1 VHDERKE
8 SAVAFLAAAVAYY
21 ASLGVTVT
29 RVMTD
34 NGSCYRSKAFAK
46 ACRRLGL
53 RHVRTKPYTPRTNG
67 KAERF
72 IQTALREWAY
82 AVAYPNSDRRAAELP
97 VWLHRYNWHR
107 PHGSLKT
114 KTPISRLGKT
124 GDNLLRLH
132 T

>member
-1 VHDERKE
+1 MAASNGARLQRKAARTAV
-8 SAVAFLAAAVAYY
+8 SAASAYSFRRCY
-21 ASLGVTVT
+21 
-29 RVMTD
+29 
-34 NGSCYRSKAFAK
+34 GSCYRSKAFAR
-46 ACRRLGL
+46 ACRDLEL
-53 RHVRTKPYTPRTNG
+53 KHVRTKPYTPKTNG

-82 AVAYPNSDRRAAELP
+82 AIAYPTSDHRAAELP

-107 PHGSLKT
+107 PHSSLKSN
-114 KTPISRLGKT
+114 TPISRLGKT